1 MTTPAGRVTEAS
13 ALVDAF
19 ERLTAGVLRRRGIGP
34 DPLPPTQ
41 GVALVTLAEEPLRLR
56 ALAERIGTTD
66 ATASRTVDALQSAG
80 LVRRTNAPDDGRGIV
95 VHVTPAGRRRLEER
109 RARFAAVLEEG
120 LADLAP
126 EDRERLVRLLGD
138 GADARRAG
146 EGGAAPGPDGA
157 HSASSYQCVAFSAS
171 PTAGSVCFA

>member
-1 MTTPAGRVTEAS
+1 MTPPAGRVTEAS

-41 GVALVTLAEEPLRLR
+41 GVALVTLAEEPLRVR

-138 GADARRAG
+138 VADSRLSG
-146 EGGAAPGPDGA
+146 YGVAAPGPDVA
-157 HSASSYQCVAFSAS
+157 HSAS
-171 PTAGSVCFA
+171 